1 MLKSKKERDGWQM
14 KYKREEYF
22 RFTFGE
28 PLQAQFKIK
37 KINNEIV
44 KSSKGKAE
52 IIDLSPAGLKFS
64 SELRIDEAKRNNI
77 EVIIN
82 FKLNDL
88 DLSIK
93 GVIVWVKEKYDMFEY
108 GIEFLP
114 DQEIAGNLI
123 EELKEFAKKEKK

>member
-1 MLKSKKERDGWQM
+1 M

-28 PLQAQFKIK
+28 PLQAQFKIE
-37 KINNEIV
+37 KINDELV

-52 IIDLSPAGLKFS
+52 IIDLSPAGLKFGT
-64 SELRIDEAKRNNI
+64 ELRIDESKRNSI
-77 EVIIN
+77 ELTID

-93 GVIVWVKEKYDMFEY
+93 GLIVWVKEKYNTLEY

-114 DQEIAGNLI
+114 DQEIAGSLI
-123 EELKEFAKKEKK
+123 EELKEFSRKEQNT